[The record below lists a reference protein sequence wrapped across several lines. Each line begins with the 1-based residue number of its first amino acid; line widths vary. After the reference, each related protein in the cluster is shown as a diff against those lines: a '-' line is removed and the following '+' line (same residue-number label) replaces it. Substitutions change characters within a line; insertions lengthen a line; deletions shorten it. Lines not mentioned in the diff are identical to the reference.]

1 MQGGREGMKRRQRT
15 EILVE
20 GSRELAARMAQ
31 AIADRYE
38 VKLVEQPSQGL
49 VMVKVRETAKR
60 SLFYLGEVLVSECK
74 VQVEGSMGIG
84 VVKGHDHELA
94 YQLALIDAAYQ
105 AGLQET
111 RAWDQMLL
119 DEEARIAAARSQAF
133 AEIAKT
139 KRAYRKVVDSM
150 SRPGLISDLTAEA
163 AKADA
168 QWGGLPVTWV
178 LALMLLD
185 TEVTFCICSQR
196 EAELTRLLNQLTFA
210 ARTEPEKADYIFV
223 LHDANEGDL
232 LKALQGAKVGTLA
245 DPHASAT
252 VIVESGELSGDFELS
267 LKGPGIE
274 DESFVRIPLAPAVKG
289 GTLAIEES
297 LKRIKF
303 ERIKQGKVLDV
314 ARIEGGMRG
323 LIDQIMSESS
333 LYDETLAA
341 LAIKQAEGSPEEAV
355 FLLRAYRSTL
365 PRKHYSRAV
374 HTREMRVE
382 RRISG
387 RANSRRF
394 DAARWLEAF
403 AGERGS
409 LPEAGCPPELMKVM
423 DYLIEQGLMISPVDD
438 NTEPDDVTRRS
449 ITFPASRSQKL
460 QVLTR
465 GQIGTVTSLAYAVIR
480 GYGVSHPTVGEL
492 RVGRVPVCID
502 DPLGS
507 GADAEDSYYI
517 GEIKVTEAEMLM
529 SAAVVKEQGGKELSF
544 EIGYG
549 LCYGQN
555 ETKAIAMGILDHSLE
570 QGDSRFPTQDQ
581 EFVLYH
587 IDSVESTGFMSHLK
601 LPHYVTFQSKM
612 NDVRKTK
619 TTATTPEAEETKE
632 VEELC
637 K

>member
-1 MQGGREGMKRRQRT
+1 
-15 EILVE
+15 
-20 GSRELAARMAQ
+20 
-31 AIADRYE
+31 
-38 VKLVEQPSQGL
+38 
-49 VMVKVRETAKR
+49 
-60 SLFYLGEVLVSECK
+60 
-74 VQVEGSMGIG
+74 MGY
-84 VVKGHDHELA
+84 V
-94 YQLALIDAAYQ
+94 
-105 AGLQET
+105 
-111 RAWDQMLL
+111 
-119 DEEARIAAARSQAF
+119 
-133 AEIAKT
+133 
-139 KRAYRKVVDSM
+139 
-150 SRPGLISDLTAEA
+150 
-163 AKADA
+163 
-168 QWGGLPVTWV
+168 
-178 LALMLLD
+178 
-185 TEVTFCICSQR
+185 
-196 EAELTRLLNQLTFA
+196 
-210 ARTEPEKADYIFV
+210 
-223 LHDANEGDL
+223 
-232 LKALQGAKVGTLA
+232 
-245 DPHASAT
+245 
-252 VIVESGELSGDFELS
+252 
-267 LKGPGIE
+267 
-274 DESFVRIPLAPAVKG
+274 AVKG

-382 RRISG
+382 RRISASFKDIPG
-387 RANSRRF
+387 GQILGASVDYSHRLLDF
-394 DAARWLEAF
+394 DLMHETDEDAARWLEAF

-409 LPEAGCPPELMKVM
+409 LPEAGRPPELMKVM
-423 DYLIEQGLMISPVDD
+423 DYLIEQGLMIGPADD

-465 GQIGTVTSLAYAVIR
+465 GQTGTVTSLAYAVIR
-480 GYGVSHPTVGEL
+480 RYGVSHPTVGEL
-492 RVGRVPVCID
+492 RVGCVPVCID

-619 TTATTPEAEETKE
+619 TTAATPEAEETKE